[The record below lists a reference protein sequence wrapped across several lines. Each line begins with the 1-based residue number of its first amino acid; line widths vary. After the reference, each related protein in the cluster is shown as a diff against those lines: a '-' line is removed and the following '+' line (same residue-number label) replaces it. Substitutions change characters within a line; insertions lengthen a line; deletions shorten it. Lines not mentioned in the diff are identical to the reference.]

1 MTSAT
6 NTNADD
12 PVIAV
17 YLDDAIDILWALD
30 LIDDWLGH
38 ASVDAYD
45 DLNDFCGRRHSIDN
59 LEATIVRQAAIIR
72 CALAAVTPE
81 GDAIR

>member
-6 NTNADD
+6 NSNADD
-12 PVIAV
+12 LVIAV

-38 ASVDAYD
+38 VGVEAYD
-45 DLNDFCGRRHSIDN
+45 DLDDFCGRRHSIDN
-59 LEATIVRQAAIIR
+59 LEATIVRQAANIR
-72 CALAAVTPE
+72 RALTAVNPE

>member
-1 MTSAT
+1 MSSAT
-6 NTNADD
+6 PSGDSGPA
-12 PVIAV
+12 IAV
-17 YLDDAIDILWALD
+17 YLDDAIDTLWALD

-38 ASVDAYD
+38 AGADAYD
-45 DLNDFCGRRHSIDN
+45 DLSDFCGHRTSIKN